1 MGVLQKRCG
10 IFLARQDVYINVVGR
25 MRLDRGE
32 GNAAD
37 LAIAVSI
44 VSSLSNIAVR
54 SDTAFMGE
62 IGLLGELRGV
72 GSLEKRVEEARR
84 MGFSRVVT
92 PKNGGFNRRPRRGSQ
107 PSRVNGIEWIQCDT
121 LQEAINA
128 GLVNALPKRG
138 RKRSS
143 QSEEVPGSLEQLEEI
158 FDDDDDEFDSFM

>member
-37 LAIAVSI
+37 LAVAVSI

-54 SDTAFMGE
+54 SDTSFVGE
-62 IGLLGELRGV
+62 VGLLGELRGV

-84 MGFSRVVT
+84 MGFSRVIT
-92 PKNGGFNRRPRRGSQ
+92 PKNGGYNRRPRRGTQS
-107 PSRVNGIEWIQCDT
+107 SRVNGIEWIQCDT
-121 LQEAINA
+121 LLEAINA
-128 GLVNALPKRG
+128 GLVKALPKRG
-138 RKRSS
+138 RRKA
-143 QSEEVPGSLEQLEEI
+143 EDVPGSLEQLEEI
-158 FDDDDDEFDSFM
+158 FDDDEDDFDSFM